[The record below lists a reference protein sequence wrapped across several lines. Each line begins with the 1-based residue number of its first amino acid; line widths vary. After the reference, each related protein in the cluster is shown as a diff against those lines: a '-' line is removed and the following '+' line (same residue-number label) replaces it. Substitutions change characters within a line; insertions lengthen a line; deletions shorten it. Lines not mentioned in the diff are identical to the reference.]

1 MGLGKPSLPSLS
13 VRGGFLGE
21 RPEGTA
27 KEIERNFA
35 VLVGVSAE
43 TGVRSVFEEK
53 EEREETSEVMA
64 AVGGR
69 VLKEEDEDPD

>member
-1 MGLGKPSLPSLS
+1 MGLGKPSLPSLL

-21 RPEGTA
+21 RPEGTS

-43 TGVRSVFEEK
+43 AGVCSVFEEK
-53 EEREETSEVMA
+53 EEREETGEVVA

-69 VLKEEDEDPD
+69 VLKDKDEDPD